1 MADNDEPTETP
12 EQGAETGSAA
22 GSGDASAPPEPAGA
36 GDQEEA
42 AEGAQGVAR
51 TAEGAEGGQTGA
63 EASGAA
69 REEAGPGEETTEG
82 GDSAGAAAASPTDGG
97 DEPAGT
103 GEGGGT
109 AESGEAP
116 QAGETAE
123 TGGQAAEAGQ
133 EEAAEPRPAPR
144 RTPSGDRPLCVGRRK
159 TAVARARIDV
169 GSGEYALN
177 GRPLEEYFP
186 TEKLRAVVTRPFSV
200 IEQEGRW
207 DVSARLHG
215 GGLTGQAGALQLAL
229 ARALAEEDPEW
240 RGPLKHAGMLRRD
253 ARKVERK
260 KYGRKKARKSPQYSK
275 R

>member
-12 EQGAETGSAA
+12 EQGAGTGSAA
-22 GSGDASAPPEPAGA
+22 GSGDTSAAAEPA
-36 GDQEEA
+36 
-42 AEGAQGVAR
+42 EGGGEVQP
-51 TAEGAEGGQTGA
+51 AEGGQEAARAAGGADAAQSDA
-63 EASGAA
+63 EAGQ
-69 REEAGPGEETTEG
+69 AGPAADEPAAAGEG
-82 GDSAGAAAASPTDGG
+82 GD
-97 DEPAGT
+97 
-103 GEGGGT
+103 T
-109 AESGEAP
+109 A

-123 TGGQAAEAGQ
+123 AGQEDESGGEAAEAG
-133 EEAAEPRPAPR
+133 EEDARPPAPR

-159 TAVARARIDV
+159 TAVARARIEV

-229 ARALAEEDPEW
+229 ARALAAEDPEW
-240 RGPLKHAGMLRRD
+240 RSPLKHAGMLRRD